1 MSRSHKYH
9 TFGTICGGRNKKD
22 KRIANRRFRRHNNL
36 AIKHNNLAIKHNID
50 RLLYRLRE
58 CSDVWDFSTDGL
70 AYYQDPKKLKR
81 FRMWRDISDWELKEI
96 YRKLMSK

>member
-9 TFGTICGGRNKKD
+9 TFGTICKGRNKKD

-36 AIKHNNLAIKHNID
+36 AIKHNID

-58 CSDVWDFSTDGL
+58 CSNVWDFSTDGL

-81 FRMWRDISDWELKEI
+81 FRMWRDISDEELKEM
-96 YRKLMSK
+96 YRKLISK

>member
-36 AIKHNNLAIKHNID
+36 AIKHNID

-58 CSDVWDFSTDGL
+58 CSNVWNFPTDGL
-70 AYYQDPKKLKR
+70 AYYQDPKKWKR
-81 FRMWRDISDWELKEI
+81 FRMWRDISDEELKEM
-96 YRKLMSK
+96 YRKLISK

>member
-9 TFGTICGGRNKKD
+9 TFGTMCRGRNKKD
-22 KRIANRRFRRHNNL
+22 KRLANRKFRRINNL
-36 AIKHNNLAIKHNID
+36 AIKHNLD

-58 CSDVWDFSTDGL
+58 CSNTWNFPTDGL
-70 AYYQDPKKLKR
+70 AYYQDPKKWKR
-81 FRMWRDISDWELKEI
+81 FRMWREVSDEELKEM